1 MVKVNIP
8 IQSTDNI
15 ALGMTA
21 LAKASAFNHA
31 ILSYMI
37 QGESRLN
44 ELSVILVTHLKKER
58 DLALREALERLGP
71 YITFTGIEISGMNK
85 ENV

>member
-15 ALGMTA
+15 AMGMTA
-21 LAKASAFNHA
+21 LSKASAFNHA

-58 DLALREALERLGP
+58 DLALREALERLNS
-71 YITFTGIEISGMNK
+71 YITFENK